1 MDRCGRIGYPGS
13 GKERFVKYLI
23 VYAHPDP
30 KSFNRALL
38 GAVERRL
45 DELGAGYDV
54 RDLYALGFDPV
65 LARGELAPGGANGAP
80 RDAQREREFVAGA
93 DALIF
98 IYPVWWFAMPAIM
111 KGYIDR
117 VFAEGF
123 AFAFEGG
130 RFRGLLG
137 GKRVFIINTT
147 GSPREILDRMG
158 YEDAMRITTDAGIFG
173 FCGMEVALH
182 RYFFAVPEIDEAA
195 RRIMLKEVTQMDF

>member
-1 MDRCGRIGYPGS
+1 M
-13 GKERFVKYLI
+13 KYLI
-23 VYAHPDP
+23 VYAHPHP
-30 KSFNRALL
+30 NSFNRALL

-45 DELGAGYDV
+45 EETGDRYDV

-65 LARGELAPGGANGAP
+65 LAREELVPGGAKSVPG
-80 RDAQREREFVAGA
+80 DVERERKYIAEA

-117 VFAEGF
+117 VFSEGF
-123 AFAFEGG
+123 AFAIEGG

-137 GKRVFIINTT
+137 GRKVFIINTT

-158 YEDAMRITTDAGIFG
+158 YEDAMRITTDVGIFE
-173 FCGMEVALH
+173 FCGMDVVRH
-182 RYFFAVPEIDEAA
+182 RYFFAVSEAEEAA
-195 RRIMLKEVTQMDF
+195 RQIMLEEVTKLGF

>member
-1 MDRCGRIGYPGS
+1 M
-13 GKERFVKYLI
+13 KYLI

-30 KSFNRALL
+30 GSFNRALL

-45 DELGAGYDV
+45 DETGDPYDV

-65 LARGELAPGGANGAP
+65 LTRDELAPGGAAKARG
-80 RDAQREREFVAGA
+80 DVKRERDLVAGA

-117 VFAEGF
+117 VFSENF
-123 AFAFEGG
+123 AFAFDGG

-137 GKRVFIINTT
+137 GKKVYIINTT

-158 YEDAMRITTDAGIFG
+158 YMDAMRAMTDSGIFE
-173 FCGMEVALH
+173 FCGMKVAAH
-182 RYFFAVPEIDEAA
+182 RYFFAVPEAEEAA
-195 RRIMLKEVTQMDF
+195 RLIMLEEVTKLGF